1 MRKRAWVSWMLIIA
15 IMITLWPAAVGYALE
30 RPVVYPE
37 MNDGRESEYIG
48 ETERVR
54 VYDNGEKKKVK
65 VMTVPVDEVQA
76 LVWRPVSGASYYLY
90 SIRDVD
96 NDEPV
101 IVNEQMTNYWI
112 NLADMLDWD
121 GPLAYGVTYKI
132 AAAACTSP
140 DDCYWSSEPF
150 YFRLVE
156 TVQPEEPVTPEPEP
170 VQFSG
175 AFDQERIELTVGD
188 ITRVSGSVNCAGD
201 TLNRVTYQ
209 IDGWAGDDGNNR
221 YCSQDVQNVT
231 SVDLSQMSQLVLDTT
246 RAPLNVPGTYTLRL
260 VASVESGEWAHLAE
274 MTVVVNPADEP
285 THSVTEVPEP
295 QAELS
300 GAFASDY
307 IELNIGDVT
316 TVGGSVSCAGS
327 TLNRVTYQIDGWAG
341 DDGNNRY
348 CSQDVQNVT
357 SVDLSQMSQL
367 VLDTTRAPLNV
378 PGTYT
383 LRLAASVESGE
394 WAHLA
399 EMTVVVN
406 PADEPTHSVTEVP
419 VTPAPATEAP
429 APQAE
434 LKADIMNS
442 SIAVKLGD
450 TARIEGWVTCEGG
463 QLERV
468 TYLITGHPVEGDPNN
483 RQYSAALG
491 NVSELDLAEADE
503 LILDTNRTPLNAPG
517 DYQIEVYAKAV
528 GMEQGARL
536 ANVQVHVY
544 TGEETE
550 THPTPGNSPQPT
562 IDESRKPGDGND
574 NTLPPATNDVTTPA
588 PTVDLSG
595 VKLQGQF
602 DDDSVELNLGESMRV
617 SGTVACSGD
626 TIVRVTYHFKDH
638 EVSGDPNNRYCTA
651 VLSGQDYVALE
662 SLGDL
667 LLDTARD
674 PLNKGGSYTLEL
686 WAATARG
693 KAECVDTMTVVVNVI
708 CPVYGGAHKMDY
720 TGFEAAHPHKVF
732 RRCACGKAEYTGAY
746 QKMNPCCECGNHYKD
761 GISESAGQYS
771 AHCNKCGMNIALT
784 STSLLSKGDRG
795 EAVRALQNQLI
806 ALGYSV
812 SGGAD
817 AIFGSG
823 TEKALAQY
831 QEDMLKKNPALTVSK
846 GVLDAETWKALY
858 NYEVRPDDES
868 STAVPQECV
877 HEVGFESEH
886 PYHKAY
892 CLKCGKYLT
901 NDERNV
907 TANKSIVTQEL
918 STCDK
923 CFSRD
928 GNHQE
933 RALAMA
939 KLVQEAYDMS
949 GVGSRAN
956 RLEIRDGWESQTEAL
971 IKTSWTNDGELVLS
985 IAFEGSIEFVD
996 DWARD
1001 FVATPTWE
1009 GIHLGFDT
1017 GIKRFM
1023 DRYIDNAGHIE
1034 VSAQYGD
1041 TIWEGERSLKYI
1053 IEWIRTHSNSRLR
1066 ITGHSMGGAYAQC
1079 LTYYMISKYGI
1090 SSEQIETYTFASPIP
1105 FTVPFVNRHSELNN
1119 AHIYNYV
1126 INQDVVTRV
1135 GVGDL
1140 NLIEPIYKKIKD
1152 IVSYTYTY
1160 GRMGGYSEVGS
1171 HVGKIAYLYSD
1182 TSYDV
1187 LNIVANIAK
1196 NHALSTYIQLIR
1208 KRPVDTLSVKG
1219 IIASYDSKMKSIA
1232 DNFEKMKGAIDQEY
1246 DLVVKYADGRCYGL
1260 LGTLK
1265 GYSYISLLQGWDDL
1279 EKKYITQY
1287 GVERIGLCLRDTIS
1301 ENAGDVVIPMAGSMA
1316 YPVEKIAY
1324 DRAFLAEE
1332 FHVAYQNWKNVFGS

>member
-15 IMITLWPAAVGYALE
+15 MMTALWPAAVGYALE

-37 MNDGRESEYIG
+37 RNDGRESEYFG

-54 VYDNGEKKKVK
+54 VYDNGEKKKVQ

-188 ITRVSGSVNCAGD
+188 ITRVGGRVNCNGS

-285 THSVTEVPEP
+285 THSVTEDSEP

-316 TVGGSVSCAGS
+316 TVGGSVNCAGD

-383 LRLAASVESGE
+383 LRLVASVESGE

-406 PADEPTHSVTEVP
+406 PTDEPTHSVTEDP

-442 SIAVKLGD
+442 SIAVRLGD
-450 TARIEGWVTCEGG
+450 TARIEGWVTCKGG

-468 TYLITGHPVEGDPNN
+468 TYLITDHPVEGDPNN

-528 GMEQGARL
+528 GMEQGVRL

-544 TGEETE
+544 AEE
-550 THPTPGNSPQPT
+550 
-562 IDESRKPGDGND
+562 
-574 NTLPPATNDVTTPA
+574 
-588 PTVDLSG
+588 SG
-595 VKLQGQF
+595 VTQAPVTAVPVTAVPVTAAPVTAAPVTAAPVTAAPLIQPPVTEAPVTE
-602 DDDSVELNLGESMRV
+602 VELKANVMDNNI
-617 SGTVACSGD
+617 TVKLGD
-626 TIVRVTYHFKDH
+626 TARIEGWVTCKGGQLDRVTYLITGHPV
-638 EVSGDPNNRYCTA
+638 EGDPNNRQYSA
-651 VLSGQDYVALE
+651 VLGNVSEL
-662 SLGDL
+662 DL
-667 LLDTARD
+667 AETEELILDTNRT
-674 PLNKGGSYTLEL
+674 PLNVPGTYTLEL
-686 WAATARG
+686 LAKPVGGEERRLDEVTVHITENGVSNTSYVKRNYDIAFQKSSTKESPMLVLQSVKMAKAAYNKR
-693 KAECVDTMTVVVNVI
+693 ECE
-708 CPVYGGAHKMDY
+708 GLFAGL
-720 TGFEAAHPHKVF
+720 GFE
-732 RRCACGKAEYTGAY
+732 
-746 QKMNPCCECGNHYKD
+746 N
-761 GISESAGQYS
+761 IES
-771 AHCNKCGMNIALT
+771 
-784 STSLLSKGDRG
+784 
-795 EAVRALQNQLI
+795 
-806 ALGYSV
+806 
-812 SGGAD
+812 
-817 AIFGSG
+817 
-823 TEKALAQY
+823 
-831 QEDMLKKNPALTVSK
+831 
-846 GVLDAETWKALY
+846 Y
-858 NYEVRPDDES
+858 NYNNYSKNTVGMVIGYRDIPDENGTMKRVFAVALRGSNTPDDWLSNFTVGDKDRIYPEGFDVTAKNTWNNIVTYIFKYNTS
-868 STAVPQECV
+868 KYGSTAAE
-877 HEVGFESEH
+877 
-886 PYHKAY
+886 
-892 CLKCGKYLT
+892 
-901 NDERNV
+901 
-907 TANKSIVTQEL
+907 
-918 STCDK
+918 
-923 CFSRD
+923 
-928 GNHQE
+928 
-933 RALAMA
+933 
-939 KLVQEAYDMS
+939 
-949 GVGSRAN
+949 
-956 RLEIRDGWESQTEAL
+956 
-971 IKTSWTNDGELVLS
+971 WTDCKV
-985 IAFEGSIEFVD
+985 
-996 DWARD
+996 W
-1001 FVATPTWE
+1001 
-1009 GIHLGFDT
+1009 
-1017 GIKRFM
+1017 
-1023 DRYIDNAGHIE
+1023 
-1034 VSAQYGD
+1034 
-1041 TIWEGERSLKYI
+1041 
-1053 IEWIRTHSNSRLR
+1053 
-1066 ITGHSMGGAYAQC
+1066 ITGHSRAGAIANLLC
-1079 LTYYMISKYGI
+1079 GRELFDSGIAFENIYGYTFATPSVVKVNQMKAVAYVYNYI
-1090 SSEQIETYTFASPIP
+1090 NEGDLIPELPLSIWGYRRYGVDRVLADGLNNQGFKRILQEALQSIAPDIETY
-1105 FTVPFVNRHSELNN
+1105 
-1119 AHIYNYV
+1119 
-1126 INQDVVTRV
+1126 
-1135 GVGDL
+1135 
-1140 NLIEPIYKKIKD
+1140 NLIFKKAVEFGELFRDYMDVDFPECFILGFICAHPVFSGALTATVANGILYLKPG
-1152 IVSYTYTY
+1152 IT
-1160 GRMGGYSEVGS
+1160 GS
-1171 HVGKIAYLYSD
+1171 HYLNQLAKQLGID
-1182 TSYDV
+1182 VDDNMDVQTILDEFAKKLEKLGEAHSYDTYLRSV
-1187 LNIVANIAK
+1187 EAYSN
-1196 NHALSTYIQLIR
+1196 AL
-1208 KRPVDTLSVKG
+1208 K
-1219 IIASYDSKMKSIA
+1219 
-1232 DNFEKMKGAIDQEY
+1232 
-1246 DLVVKYADGRCYGL
+1246 
-1260 LGTLK
+1260 
-1265 GYSYISLLQGWDDL
+1265 
-1279 EKKYITQY
+1279 
-1287 GVERIGLCLRDTIS
+1287 
-1301 ENAGDVVIPMAGSMA
+1301 
-1316 YPVEKIAY
+1316 
-1324 DRAFLAEE
+1324 
-1332 FHVAYQNWKNVFGS
+1332 